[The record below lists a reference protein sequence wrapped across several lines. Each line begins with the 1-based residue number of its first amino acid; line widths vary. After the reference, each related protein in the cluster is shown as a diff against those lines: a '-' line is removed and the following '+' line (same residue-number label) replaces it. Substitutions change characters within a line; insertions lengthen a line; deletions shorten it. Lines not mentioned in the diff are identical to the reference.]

1 MKSTQVT
8 GSAQWENPAAMMLED
23 VIRAGAH
30 RMLQTAVEM
39 EVAEYIQRLS
49 GITDGAGH
57 RKVVRNG
64 WKREREIQTGIGP
77 IKVRQPRV
85 EDRRPGEGFTSRI
98 LPPYMRRVPS
108 LDALIPAL
116 YLNGVS
122 TGDFGEAL
130 SAILGPQA
138 QGLSATNIVRLKEGW
153 TQEYEEWQKRDLST
167 KHYVYVWADGV
178 YFNVRLEDDRTCILV
193 LIGAT
198 AEGDKELLA
207 VYDGYRESKASW
219 QEVLRDL
226 KRRGLKQAPLLA
238 TGDGALGFW
247 SAMEEEWPTTRAQRC
262 WVHKTANILD
272 KMPKG
277 VQGRAK
283 SAIHDMYMAE
293 TKKEAL
299 GALKTFLE
307 TYKAKYPK
315 ACECLLDSQDAL
327 FAFYDFPAE
336 HWVHLRTSNPIEST
350 FATVRHRTRRTK
362 GCGSRIATLTMV
374 FKLASK
380 AESHWR
386 KLNNH
391 GLIFKLLQ
399 GSIFVDGV
407 LKAA

>member
-299 GALKTFLE
+299 GAL
-307 TYKAKYPK
+307 
-315 ACECLLDSQDAL
+315 
-327 FAFYDFPAE
+327 
-336 HWVHLRTSNPIEST
+336 NPSLP
-350 FATVRHRTRRTK
+350 VR
-362 GCGSRIATLTMV
+362 G
-374 FKLASK
+374 
-380 AESHWR
+380 
-386 KLNNH
+386 
-391 GLIFKLLQ
+391 
-399 GSIFVDGV
+399 
-407 LKAA
+407 

>member
-8 GSAQWENPAAMMLED
+8 GSAQWENPAAMVLED

-153 TQEYEEWQKRDLST
+153 TKEYEEWQKRDLST

-226 KRRGLKQAPLLA
+226 KRRGLKRAPLLA

-262 WVHKTANILD
+262 WVHKTANVLD

-336 HWVHLRTSNPIEST
+336 HWTHLRTSNPIEST

-380 AESHWR
+380 AEHHWR